1 MLQVLLTPRN
11 IFIGNLALSNL
22 LLCIFT
28 MPLTLADLLTKY
40 WPLGKDMVR
49 ILLFTSSKFSHH
61 NQVNVCKL
69 MGSLQSS
76 SVFFSSFSILLI
88 AIDRY
93 FILLRPRHKQISSKQ
108 VFAIIQ

>member
-1 MLQVLLTPRN
+1 MQVPLTPRN

-22 LLCIFT
+22 LLCVFT
-28 MPLTLADLLTKY
+28 MPLTLADLLTNY
-40 WPLGKDMVR
+40 WPLGPNMVR
-49 ILLFTSSKFSHH
+49 FAFLCYPKFIH
-61 NQVNVCKL
+61 NVQGVVCKL

-93 FILLRPRHKQISSKQ
+93 FLLLGTRKRQLSSRQVSISH
-108 VFAIIQ
+108 